1 MLKEIRHTRS
11 FVAVGEGGAEW
22 TIHIFTEIV
31 DAGTFADPN
40 AELEGLKQLR
50 TENGDAVNRLE
61 KGKYQIAVTGE
72 TLTSEDPNAP

>member
-31 DAGTFADPN
+31 DAGTFAD
-40 AELEGLKQLR
+40 R
-50 TENGDAVNRLE
+50 THVFDAVL
-61 KGKYQIAVTGE
+61 
-72 TLTSEDPNAP
+72 SHS